1 MICHSKFSLL
11 LWVFFSHGGY
21 TYLCASIISW
31 SSCLFEVLS
40 FITMS
45 LTLVSSS
52 SSSCT
57 LLEWICLYIFKVSSS
72 SKVTSM
78 PILIF
83 LNHGTYNLYAFKVSL
98 HLINILFFHE
108 GSNLFLFSLRICIY
122 IGYQTILIWLTYGFS
137 PRNNSY
143 GLVFSSTWF
152 IVLIMI

>member
-1 MICHSKFSLL
+1 MISHSKFSLL

-45 LTLVSSS
+45 LNLVSSG

-57 LLEWICLYIFKVSSS
+57 LSEWICLDLFKGSSS

-78 PILIF
+78 HILIF

-98 HLINILFFHE
+98 HLIKILFFHE
-108 GSNLFLFSLRICIY
+108 GSNLFIFSLRMCIY
-122 IGYQTILIWLTYGFS
+122 TGYQTIMRWLNYGFS